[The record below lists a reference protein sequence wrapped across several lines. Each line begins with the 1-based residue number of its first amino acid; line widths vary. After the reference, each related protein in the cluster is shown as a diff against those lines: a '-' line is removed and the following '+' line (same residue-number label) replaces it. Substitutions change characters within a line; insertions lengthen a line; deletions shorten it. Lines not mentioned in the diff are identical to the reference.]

1 MTEDRDAYLDR
12 VLIGGREP
20 VSITV
25 VEYDQRWPQH
35 FHKNAEQIRAVLGPR
50 ALKIEHVG
58 STSVPGLAAKPIIDI
73 LLTVDDINDEA
84 AYVPALQ
91 SVGFVLRVRE
101 DDHRMLRTPA
111 RDVHLHVLE
120 ASHPEVTNMLVFR
133 DWLRTSETDRQLYAD
148 IKKQLARQQWV
159 DMNEYA
165 DAKADVVQQI
175 LARAKAW
182 QAEDLHQ

>member
-25 VEYDQRWPQH
+25 VEYDQQWPQH
-35 FHKNAEQIRAVLGPR
+35 FHKNAEQIRAVLGAR
-50 ALKIEHVG
+50 ALNIEHVG
-58 STSVPGLAAKPIIDI
+58 STAVPGLAAKPIIDM
-73 LLTVDDINDEA
+73 LLTVDDVTDEA
-84 AYVPALQ
+84 SYVPALQ

-120 ASHPEVTNMLVFR
+120 VSHPEVTNMLVFR
-133 DWLRTSETDRQLYAD
+133 DWLRTSEADRQLYAD
-148 IKKQLARQQWV
+148 TKNRLAGQQWV

-175 LARAKAW
+175 LARAKEW
-182 QAEDLHQ
+182 QTKDLHQ